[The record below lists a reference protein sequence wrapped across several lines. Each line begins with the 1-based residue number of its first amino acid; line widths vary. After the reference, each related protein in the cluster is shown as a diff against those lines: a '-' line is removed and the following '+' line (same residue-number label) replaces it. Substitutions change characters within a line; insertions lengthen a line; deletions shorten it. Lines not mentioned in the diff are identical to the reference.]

1 LLKERPQDIVLW
13 LIAGAIFEH
22 ECSVE
27 LKNRNIFADAL
38 LAILVKGKRALLHIE
53 FQSSK
58 HAKMRERLMEYNV
71 LASSQNDWVPVYT
84 VVIYLRKTRS
94 VPKTPFIRRLP
105 NGEEVHRFHFRVIEL
120 WKIAAIDI
128 LQAGLPG
135 LLPLL
140 PLTDGGTQPEAMEEM
155 ITTLVDKGETELL
168 ALGYAFGG
176 LVPKNPAFT
185 EWLKRRF
192 AMLEDILEES
202 WTYQEI
208 VRKGM
213 QKGIQQGLQ
222 QGREEE
228 RQRRVQEQH
237 QTLISLIQMRFPQL
251 ASLAKRRVAGIKD
264 PEVLHNLISK
274 MFAVQTTEEAKQA
287 LMEVQKAK

>member
-1 LLKERPQDIVLW
+1 
-13 LIAGAIFEH
+13 
-22 ECSVE
+22 
-27 LKNRNIFADAL
+27 
-38 LAILVKGKRALLHIE
+38 
-53 FQSSK
+53 
-58 HAKMRERLMEYNV
+58 
-71 LASSQNDWVPVYT
+71 
-84 VVIYLRKTRS
+84 
-94 VPKTPFIRRLP
+94 
-105 NGEEVHRFHFRVIEL
+105 VIEL
-120 WKIAAIDI
+120 WKIAAKDI
-128 LQAGLPG
+128 LQADLPG

-155 ITTLVDKGETELL
+155 ITTLVDKGEMELL

-176 LVPKNPAFT
+176 LVRKNPAFT